1 MTRPVPMS
9 GPAAWALILREHP
22 NDPVQAMRLLR
33 VAGCCANRRAILAV
47 DTWCAMSTA
56 QTVLALSTLRSVPAL
71 LVGLGRT
78 GWDAATPDPDGS
90 LARLRKRAGSG
101 IEAPVEGAPSGRI

>member
-1 MTRPVPMS
+1 MTRPVPN
-9 GPAAWALILREHP
+9 GLPAAWALILREHP

-33 VAGCCANRRAILAV
+33 VAGRRANRRAILAV

-71 LVGLGRT
+71 LVGLGAMAGCCHIRM
-78 GWDAATPDPDGS
+78 DGS